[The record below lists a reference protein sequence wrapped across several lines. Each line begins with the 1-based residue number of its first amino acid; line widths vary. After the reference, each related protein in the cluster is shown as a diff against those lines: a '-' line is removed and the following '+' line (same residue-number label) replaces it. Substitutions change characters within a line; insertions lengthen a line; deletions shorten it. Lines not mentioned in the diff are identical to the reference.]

1 MHMDK
6 IIDVKTQEELLKQ
19 ANEFFCDENN
29 LAKAI
34 SIVIRNNME
43 DFHCKHLSDEQMK
56 ELNPIIRNSIYSA
69 LKTLADNPSFLYVY
83 SKMFIPTYWE
93 DCKYIPIE

>member
-1 MHMDK
+1 MDK
-6 IIDVKTQEELLKQ
+6 IFNVKTQEELLEQ
-19 ANEFFCDENN
+19 ANEYFSDDNN

-69 LKTLADNPSFLYVY
+69 LKILAVNPVALYVY
-83 SKMFIPTYWE
+83 SKMFIPAYWE
-93 DCKYIPIE
+93 DCEYVPIE